1 MEYDSVRLCSSISEV
16 EVGKHQMVE
25 HDNVVW
31 RRSTMSDSGVGHW
44 VRL

>member
-1 MEYDSVRLCSSISEV
+1 MTVSDCVVVVKS